1 MKISGPGERDKGE
14 SGIPNRQGEP
24 TGQAGGHAFP
34 QTSLGLGFS
43 VSLGKATLRCK
54 EGKGVFS
61 CQHDTL
67 SLPSEATVTSKY
79 LKPAFQLAY
88 YEKNEENHMF
98 AHGKPSTSAS
108 RAHLCQPA
116 QLHRNSSS
124 PFWFSP
130 KSWERQYDFQMSA
143 PSHQGCLDSGFIC

>member
-1 MKISGPGERDKGE
+1 M
-14 SGIPNRQGEP
+14 
-24 TGQAGGHAFP
+24 
-34 QTSLGLGFS
+34 SLGLGFS

-54 EGKGVFS
+54 AGKGVFS

-67 SLPSEATVTSKY
+67 SLPSEATVSSKY

-130 KSWERQYDFQMSA
+130 KSWEHQYDFQMSA
-143 PSHQGCLDSGFIC
+143 PTHQGCLDSGFICWRVFLALENWPKPLPIRWSSGSLRSNNLFL